1 MLLYVHMLYDTS
13 DFIILSTR
21 LKRRLISHIQY
32 ENVEGETLRNFLQ
45 TLTDEDWWSTCNAS
59 KSKFIIDIFDI
70 FRMYFLLCCLRSQFI
85 SFTRN
90 FRKLLPMVADITHLM
105 FFQNFLFTNRA
116 FNSRVRAKFNAC
128 FFNSR
133 SFSPCFGKKTHYS
146 KKFSVISRYKR
157 AALHAGQPWTSSRGS
172 PLNFIKGNFSFRLMS
187 HFYYQSAV

>member
-1 MLLYVHMLYDTS
+1 MLLYVYILYGTS

-45 TLTDEDWWSTCNAS
+45 TLTDEGWWSTCNAS

-70 FRMYFLLCCLRSQFI
+70 FRMYFLRCCLRSQFI

-116 FNSRVRAKFNAC
+116 FNSRVHEQ
-128 FFNSR
+128 NSTHV
-133 SFSPCFGKKTHYS
+133 SSTLAHFLHASGKKNS
-146 KKFSVISRYKR
+146 LLKKVFSYI
-157 AALHAGQPWTSSRGS
+157 
-172 PLNFIKGNFSFRLMS
+172 
-187 HFYYQSAV
+187 